1 LETLYLVIVR
11 SHSRIALSIT
21 SGRFAGNEGFTAA
34 IIAYRRRGNLSIN
47 DRTSEEFFTVI
58 AAEIHLRRLTV
69 DEALLRLDRF
79 LNEVFVAGL
88 PWVRVIHGKG
98 TGTLRYVV
106 REELGNSP
114 LVKSFRSG
122 RIEEGGSGATI
133 VEMANQ

>member
-1 LETLYLVIVR
+1 LETLHLVIVR
-11 SHSRIALSIT
+11 PYSRIALSIP
-21 SGRFAGNEGFTAA
+21 SGRFAGNEAFTAA
-34 IIAYRRRGNLSIN
+34 IITYRRRGNLSSN
-47 DRTSEEFFTVI
+47 DRTSEEFFQVI

-79 LNEVFVAGL
+79 LNEVFMAGL
-88 PWVRVIHGKG
+88 PCVRVIHGKG

>member
-1 LETLYLVIVR
+1 M
-11 SHSRIALSIT
+11 
-21 SGRFAGNEGFTAA
+21 AA
-34 IIAYRRRGNLSIN
+34 IITYMRRGNLSSK
-47 DRTSEEFFTVI
+47 DHTSEEFFNVI

-79 LNEVFVAGL
+79 LNEVFMAGL
-88 PWVRVIHGKG
+88 PCVRVIHGKG

-106 REELGNSP
+106 REELENSP
-114 LVKSFRSG
+114 LVKSFRTG